1 MPADSLE
8 LKENHCLKGFL
19 TKKEVKLGV
28 LSSDTTADA
37 YSQNCKM
44 DCKDGE
50 KTVLLVMCTNRR
62 PTRTVLSTSAN
73 RQGYLVMAKIL
84 VIDDQDSVRSFL
96 RLVLE
101 QEGHEVTEASNGHH
115 GLAVYQGAPADLV
128 IADIRMPEM
137 NGLDLILELTR
148 CFLDVKVLAISGA
161 SDAKESLSTAKLLGA
176 RQVLQKPFS
185 LEKFLSLV
193 RYELAH

>member
-1 MPADSLE
+1 
-8 LKENHCLKGFL
+8 
-19 TKKEVKLGV
+19 
-28 LSSDTTADA
+28 
-37 YSQNCKM
+37 
-44 DCKDGE
+44 
-50 KTVLLVMCTNRR
+50 
-62 PTRTVLSTSAN
+62 
-73 RQGYLVMAKIL
+73 MAKIL
-84 VIDDQDSVRSFL
+84 VIDDQDSVRGFL

-115 GLAVYQGAPADLV
+115 GLAVYQRTPADLV